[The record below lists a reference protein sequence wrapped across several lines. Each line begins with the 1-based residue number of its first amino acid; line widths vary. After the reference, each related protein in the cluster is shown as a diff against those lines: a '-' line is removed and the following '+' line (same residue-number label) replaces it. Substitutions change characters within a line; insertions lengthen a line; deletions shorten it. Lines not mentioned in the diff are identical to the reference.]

1 MSSGEGRNRVN
12 DGEGGGIAEFE
23 GSRRGRGRGGGG
35 VAALEGS
42 LIGWATL
49 QSNNFV
55 LLDGVAVEIL
65 KIEWIDE
72 KSWAQISYRTR
83 GNWAQNK
90 TFIQQIN

>member
-42 LIGWATL
+42 LIGWATPAAARL
-49 QSNNFV
+49 RFKTESRGGN
-55 LLDGVAVEIL
+55 VASPGYTI
-65 KIEWIDE
+65 
-72 KSWAQISYRTR
+72 AQPQ
-83 GNWAQNK
+83 A
-90 TFIQQIN
+90 